1 MSNGIAQAKN
11 TKVLLKKDGTTKDI
25 IKVVL
30 DTSREVKAQT
40 HAFSK
45 GFAPTY
51 QGMQKLWSWVRQN
64 IHYNEDPLGV
74 QWVREPARLWYD
86 REGDCKSFTVFI
98 VSVLENLG
106 LRYVIRFTNTDT
118 PNSRIVNHVYPVAIL
133 NDGTEVIVDAVYKY
147 FDDEHPY
154 YYKKDYSMSDIY
166 RLAGIGNTPQQT
178 DELTSYYNELVKI
191 AADIPEE
198 VTSGVDITQLSQ
210 GEFARYMS
218 AAQFDALTE
227 SATNQKDMARYA
239 AAASAVRGG
248 SIAGIGALKP
258 ADASKLAQFLQQT
271 EKQTERAF
279 SAPVLILPE
288 NLAGIGS
295 LKSKIVDAVKD
306 AWKKVVNWL
315 FKAAIPLAAPFL
327 VYAFIKQKVGKKT
340 DAKVEKAKGLI
351 AWIQKTG
358 AFDTAD
364 AVLSAVKVGLTKH
377 FGKAPEQLIKEISK
391 GRIGQVGAVGAI
403 VAAAMKALPIIIE
416 IVKKIAGLFK
426 KNKAET
432 PDISAA
438 DAPNEA
444 ELIAE
449 LEASQPKNITKG
461 GDMNMHSNNYLSGL
475 LPVIAVGAGLLYLSK
490 Q

>member
-11 TKVLLKKDGTTKDI
+11 TTVLLKKDGTTKDI

-30 DTSREVKAQT
+30 ETSREVKAQT
-40 HAFSK
+40 RAFSK

-51 QGMQKLWSWVRQN
+51 QGMQKLWSWVRHN

-74 QWVREPARLWYD
+74 QWIREPARLWSD

-106 LRYVIRFTNTDT
+106 LQYVIRFTNTDT

-133 NDGTEVIVDAVYKY
+133 PDGTEVIVDAVYKY
-147 FDDEHPY
+147 FDDEHHY

-178 DELTSYYNELVKI
+178 DELTRYYNELVKI

-227 SATNQKDMARYA
+227 SATNPKDVARYA

-248 SIAGIGALKP
+248 SIAGIGALK
-258 ADASKLAQFLQQT
+258 ASDASKLAQFLQQT

-288 NLAGIGS
+288 NLAGVGS
-295 LKSKIVDAVKD
+295 LKSRIVDAVKD
-306 AWKKVVNWL
+306 A
-315 FKAAIPLAAPFL
+315 
-327 VYAFIKQKVGKKT
+327 GKR
-340 DAKVEKAKGLI
+340 
-351 AWIQKTG
+351 W
-358 AFDTAD
+358 
-364 AVLSAVKVGLTKH
+364 
-377 FGKAPEQLIKEISK
+377 
-391 GRIGQVGAVGAI
+391 
-403 VAAAMKALPIIIE
+403 
-416 IVKKIAGLFK
+416 
-426 KNKAET
+426 
-432 PDISAA
+432 
-438 DAPNEA
+438 
-444 ELIAE
+444 
-449 LEASQPKNITKG
+449 
-461 GDMNMHSNNYLSGL
+461 
-475 LPVIAVGAGLLYLSK
+475 
-490 Q
+490 